1 MTDYP
6 TREYYTGKRSAHR
19 RAVYKGIGLTDRDL
33 DQPLIA
39 VVSTASEVCPGHFH
53 LQKVVQSVKNGIWQA
68 GALSARPRP
77 WDCLGSATICRPE
90 N

>member
-39 VVSTASEVCPGHFH
+39 VVSTASEV
-53 LQKVVQSVKNGIWQA
+53 
-68 GALSARPRP
+68 
-77 WDCLGSATICRPE
+77 
-90 N
+90 